1 MLREARFVQ
10 ARLDDPVHVLW
21 GILAPRDS
29 LICAG
34 PEVSPGLLQDCVVV
48 DAFMVGCLS
57 LLDGTP
63 HVGRCSASVWSLEA
77 QDHALGRL
85 LQRDPSATIGDVLW
99 EAHTAVLNMNVQLT
113 PANATFFLPGGHGEF
128 LARIARTRNRSDGL
142 RLHIQCRTWLHQD
155 AMHQTRVPVATTDTF
170 GARIGDNLLMPV
182 PLRHLAQLPDPSVA
196 EDFFAKSRELSDL
209 HRDLRAAATARTP
222 SGALNSLHFH

>member
-10 ARLDDPVHVLW
+10 ARLYDPVHVLW
-21 GILAPRDS
+21 GILEPRDS

-85 LQRDPSATIGDVLW
+85 LQRDPSATIDDVLW

-113 PANATFFLPGGHGEF
+113 PADATFFLPGGHGGFSHVSPAPETEATDSVCISNAAPGYTKTPCTRPESPSRPPTP
-128 LARIARTRNRSDGL
+128 LAPAS
-142 RLHIQCRTWLHQD
+142 
-155 AMHQTRVPVATTDTF
+155 ATTC
-170 GARIGDNLLMPV
+170 
-182 PLRHLAQLPDPSVA
+182 
-196 EDFFAKSRELSDL
+196 
-209 HRDLRAAATARTP
+209 
-222 SGALNSLHFH
+222 

>member
-1 MLREARFVQ
+1 MAHRMSDA
-10 ARLDDPVHVLW
+10 
-21 GILAPRDS
+21 APLPYGASKRKT
-29 LICAG
+29 
-34 PEVSPGLLQDCVVV
+34 
-48 DAFMVGCLS
+48 
-57 LLDGTP
+57 TP
-63 HVGRCSASVWSLEA
+63 SG
-77 QDHALGRL
+77 
-85 LQRDPSATIGDVLW
+85 RDPSANIDDVLW

-113 PANATFFLPGGHGEF
+113 PADATFFLPGGHGEF